1 MKFPKLFKRK
11 RKAKRY
17 SKFRKWLNRQ
27 WKNFRRW
34 FGRAIWPRI
43 RKLVFFSIAAF
54 TVWFIWLLLSL
65 PDIDNLAK
73 QKRSPSIVVKAENGD
88 IIGSYGD
95 VYGDFV
101 SYKEIPRPL
110 IKAVIATED
119 RNFFYHI
126 GIDPL
131 GILRASI
138 VNMRRGKV
146 VQGGSTITQQLAK
159 NLFLSPKRTLSRKL
173 REMLLAF
180 KLEAHYSKKEIL
192 SIYLNR
198 VYLGA
203 GSFGVDAASKR
214 YFGKSARE
222 LNLPESAILV
232 GLLKAPSRYAPTS
245 NPVNARARA
254 DQVLVNMGDAGFLTD
269 KEMEKARAELSNSL
283 KGKKPFAQSSYYFTD
298 WVVDELPSV
307 VGEELKEDVEVQ
319 TTFNPTLQ
327 RFAEEAI
334 KKVMDEKAEKMKAS
348 QASLVSMLPD
358 GAVKAMVGGRNYG
371 ESQFNRVVQS
381 KRQPGSSF
389 KLFVYLT
396 GIEGGLSPDTIVND
410 QPVAIGNWTPQNYSG
425 EYEGEMP
432 LRQAVAKSINSVAV
446 QVAVTYG
453 LRNVVAMARSLGIT
467 SDIHPDPSIA
477 LGSNEVTLLE
487 LTTAY
492 AHMASNGMAVTP
504 YAITRVISKKGKLLY
519 ERKPSDPPRVLSKDV
534 VGMMNS
540 LLSGVVQYGTGT
552 GANIGRSMA
561 GKTGTTSDY
570 KDAWFLGYTPNMA
583 TGVWV
588 GNDTP
593 TPMKKVTGGTLPAA
607 IWKAYMQPA
616 TADLPPLPLP
626 ISNGGERDSEMLPW
640 GGSSSGATSYT
651 PDNASEPPPAEPG
664 NQNPDDIELG
674 EDFWN
679 KLMQ

>member
-1 MKFPKLFKRK
+1 MWHGF
-11 RKAKRY
+11 
-17 SKFRKWLNRQ
+17 WG
-27 WKNFRRW
+27 W
-34 FGRAIWPRI
+34 FGARVWPYI
-43 RKLVFFSIAAF
+43 RKPVFLCVGLF
-54 TVWFIWLLLSL
+54 TLWFIWLLLSL
-65 PDIDNLAK
+65 PSVDNLTK
-73 QKRSPSIVVKAENGD
+73 QKRSPSIVIKAETGE

-95 VYGDFV
+95 VYGDFIP
-101 SYKEIPRPL
+101 YKQLPGSL
-110 IKAVIATED
+110 VKAVIATED

-131 GILRASI
+131 GIMRAMF
-138 VNMRRGKV
+138 VNMRRGKT
-146 VQGGSTITQQLAK
+146 VQGGSTVTQQLAK
-159 NLFLSPKRTLSRKL
+159 NLFLTPERSLSRKL

-214 YFGKSARE
+214 YFGKSARA
-222 LNLPESAILV
+222 LTLPESAILV

-245 NPVNARARA
+245 NPISARARA
-254 DQVLVNMGDAGFLTD
+254 DQVLVNMGDAGVLKD
-269 KEMEKARAELSNSL
+269 KELKIARAQLLDQL
-283 KGKKPFAQSSYYFTD
+283 KGSKPFAQSSYYFTD

-327 RFAEEAI
+327 RYAQEAI
-334 KKVMDEKAEKMKAS
+334 KKVMDERGDKMKAS
-348 QASLVSMLPD
+348 QAALLSVLPD

-371 ESQFNRVVQS
+371 ESQFNRVTQA

-396 GIEGGLSPDTIVND
+396 GLEGGLGPDSMVID
-410 QPVAIGNWTPQNYSG
+410 QPVTIGKWSPQNYSG
-425 EYEGEMP
+425 TYEGEMS
-432 LRQAVAKSINSVAV
+432 LRQAVAQSLNSVAV

-467 SDIHPDPSIA
+467 SELHPDPSLA

-492 AHMASNGMAVTP
+492 AHMASNGLAVTP
-504 YAITRVISKKGKLLY
+504 YAITKVTTKKGKIIY
-519 ERKPSDPPRVLSKDV
+519 TRKGVDAPRVLGKDV
-534 VGMMNS
+534 VGMMNA
-540 LLSGVVQYGTGT
+540 LLSGVVQYGTGAS
-552 GANIGRSMA
+552 ANIGRPMA

-570 KDAWFLGYTPNMA
+570 KDAWFMGYTPNMA

-607 IWKAYMQPA
+607 IWKQYMQAAVANMPA
-616 TADLPPLPLP
+616 LSLPL
-626 ISNGGERDSEMLPW
+626 SNGGERDPEMLPW
-640 GGSSSGATSYT
+640 NSGESATPKTYT
-651 PDNASEPPPAEPG
+651 PDSPEENVQSEQSGEV
-664 NQNPDDIELG
+664 ELG
-674 EDFWN
+674 DDFWN